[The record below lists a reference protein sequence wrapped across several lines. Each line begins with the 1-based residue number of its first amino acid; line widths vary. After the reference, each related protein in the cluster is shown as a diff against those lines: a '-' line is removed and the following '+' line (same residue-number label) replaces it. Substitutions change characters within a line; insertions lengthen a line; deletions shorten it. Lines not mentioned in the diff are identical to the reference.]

1 MRISK
6 TVPKVM
12 GKDQSIVGLL
22 LAGGGS
28 RRMGGGDKCL
38 RPLGGRPLLAHVIER
53 LHGQVDKLVLNAN
66 GDASRFTAFNLPV
79 VADSIPGMAGPLAGI
94 LTGMEWVRAH
104 NPDVA
109 MMLSVPTD
117 GPFLPLDL
125 VPRLSAAKLAAGA
138 RIACARSDGRTH
150 PPISLWDVALAD
162 DLRRAMEGE
171 GMRKIDAW
179 TARHALVH
187 VDWPVEPLDP
197 FFNANRPED
206 LDWAEGLLA

>member
-1 MRISK
+1 MPIAMPIAM
-6 TVPKVM
+6 TE
-12 GKDQSIVGLL
+12 GHAIVGLL
-22 LAGGGS
+22 LAGGGA

-38 RPLGGRPLLAHVIER
+38 RLLGGRPLLAHVIER
-53 LHGQVDKLVLNAN
+53 LHGQVGRLVLNAN
-66 GDASRFTAFNLPV
+66 GDGSRFAAFGLPV

-104 NPDVA
+104 GAGVT
-109 MMLSVPTD
+109 MMLSTPTD

-125 VPRLSAAKLAAGA
+125 VPRLAAAKREAGA

-150 PPISLWDVALAD
+150 PPIGLWDVDLAD
-162 DLRRAMEGE
+162 DLRRAMEVE
-171 GMRKIDAW
+171 DLRKIDAW

-187 VDWPVEPLDP
+187 VDWPVHPFDP

-206 LDWAEGLLA
+206 LDRAESLLA

>member
-1 MRISK
+1 M
-6 TVPKVM
+6 P
-12 GKDQSIVGLL
+12 KDQAIVGLL
-22 LAGGGS
+22 LAGGGA

-66 GDASRFTAFNLPV
+66 GDESRFAAFGLPV

-94 LTGMEWVRAH
+94 LTGMEWVRAYC
-104 NPDVA
+104 PEVS
-109 MMLSVPTD
+109 MILSVPTD

-125 VPRLSAAKLAAGA
+125 APRLAAAKLAAGA

-162 DLRRAMEGE
+162 DLRQAMEGE
-171 GMRKIDAW
+171 DLRKIDAW
-179 TARHALVH
+179 TARHTLVH
-187 VDWPVEPLDP
+187 VDWPIEPFDP

-206 LDWAEGLLA
+206 LDRAESLLA